1 MRRLAAVT
9 LVAVLGLV
17 GTACDPELSRKTS
30 GTFTGSAPWQF
41 GNGCGFVHQSYEASY
56 VRRQGAEGGQFDIE
70 GCVGFESPYPGAFT
84 FVGTFVLTTQGGAVL
99 RGPARG
105 TTDAVGGTS
114 RFTLTVEQGTK
125 RFLGATGVILVEGV
139 WDGGNPGTFNG
150 TLNAFLEGPSRE
162 RLTL

>member
-1 MRRLAAVT
+1 MRRLTAVA
-9 LVAVLGLV
+9 LVAVLGFI

-41 GNGCGFVHQSYEASY
+41 GDGCDFVHQSYEARY
-56 VRRQGAEGGQFDIE
+56 VRREGAEGGQFDID
-70 GCVGFESPYPGAFT
+70 GCVGPQSPSPGTFT
-84 FVGTFVLTTQGGAVL
+84 FEGTFVLTTQGGAVL

-139 WDGGNPGTFNG
+139 WNGGNPGTFNG
-150 TLNAFLEGPSRE
+150 TLTAFLEGPNGE
-162 RLTL
+162 RLAL